1 MLACVCGPRR
11 PLPCIPTHHHTCMGL
26 DGGRG
31 VMGATVASLPVQAF
45 YANTLQH
52 IRQQKAKGGEAG
64 ARYEALSV

>member
-1 MLACVCGPRR
+1 
-11 PLPCIPTHHHTCMGL
+11 MGL